1 MFRQISG
8 GMGVGVAL
16 LVVSV
21 VMGDPLRW
29 GPAVRAL
36 IVDFCGA
43 MASTTH
49 WRT

>member
-21 VMGDPLRW
+21 VMEDPLRW

-36 IVDFCGA
+36 IVDCRGA
-43 MASTTH
+43 LAIVTH
-49 WRT
+49 